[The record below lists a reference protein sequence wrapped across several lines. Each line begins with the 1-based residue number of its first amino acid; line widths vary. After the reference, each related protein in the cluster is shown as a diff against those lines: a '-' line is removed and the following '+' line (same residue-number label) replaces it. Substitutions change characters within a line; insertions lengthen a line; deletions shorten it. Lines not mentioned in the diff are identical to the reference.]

1 MAEVKSARRVMHILL
16 LVSRYPQGLKET
28 DICESLSLP
37 KSSTHQL
44 LVSMLEENFLEL
56 EDRIYKLGLRVLQL
70 PQAYQQDN
78 LTLRAIENSLKQ
90 LNHDTNLTCQIGVLK
105 NYYVEY
111 LGKVKRKSNIHVS
124 TAPGLRALAHNSALG
139 KVLLSTMTDD
149 FLELKYANYKFKK
162 VTVNS
167 ISNYNDLMQELI
179 IIRKNGFAYDKE
191 EAQLGLF
198 CIAIKLP
205 FTIENIPAALSVSLS
220 SSRFEICDPHKI
232 VSRLKIAG
240 YTLGEDL
247 KCNGT

>member
-1 MAEVKSARRVMHILL
+1 MAQVKSANRVMHILL

-56 EDRIYKLGLRVLQL
+56 KGRAYKLGQRVLQL
-70 PQAYQQDN
+70 PQTKQHDD

-105 NYYVEY
+105 NYYIEY
-111 LGKVKRKSNIHVS
+111 LGKVKRKSNVPVS
-124 TAPGLRALAHNSALG
+124 TAPGLRMLAHNTGLG
-139 KVLLSTMTDD
+139 KVLLATMTDD
-149 FLELKYANYKFKK
+149 FLELQYANYKFKK

-167 ISNYNDLMQELI
+167 ISNYNDLMRELI

-191 EAQLGLF
+191 EFRLGLF
-198 CIAIKLP
+198 CIAINLP
-205 FTIENIPAALSVSLS
+205 FTIENIPVAISVSLS

-240 YTLGEDL
+240 RTLGEDL
-247 KCNGT
+247 KFNGT